1 MDKTIS
7 QMAPRAHNAL
17 SSFLR
22 QIVSLE
28 EEIKIL
34 DKEIEAL
41 AETDRYQLPTE
52 ALIIQIKGVGLLPAM
67 VYLTEIGDMRIFSN
81 QKQVGSFLGLIL
93 SGNESG

>member
-1 MDKTIS
+1 VDKTIS

-34 DKEIEAL
+34 DKEIEVL
-41 AETDRYQLPTE
+41 SKTDRYQLPAE
-52 ALIIQIKGVGLLPAM
+52 ALVVQIKGVGLLTAM